1 MTSKEQ
7 QIRNSIIYI
16 LPVAVGSAIPL
27 ITLPIFT
34 RILTKEDYG
43 ILALAQVYALFV
55 TSLANFGLTA
65 VYERNFFECREERR
79 AAELLYSTLLFV
91 MAAITLGG
99 FITFILKEAISR
111 WVIGSPLHGDFLFW
125 TYCSTSVMSLK
136 VYFLTFFKNREQAK
150 PFAWYTIDETL
161 LGVVFSLILVVYVR
175 VGVVGLVWGQLIAS
189 LLIFS
194 ALSIRFLH
202 ALPPAFNARLLKESI
217 ALSYPLTP
225 RIFLGV
231 VGTQFDKYMIGL
243 LATVGG
249 VGIYSIGQ
257 KVANVIFTCMTA
269 IQNVFAPQVYR
280 RMFDLG
286 DAGGESVGRYLTPFM
301 YLSIALGIVIALFSE
316 EIVWI
321 LTPPSFHDAV
331 DIVTILSLLYG
342 SYFFGKQPQLLY
354 AKKTHITS
362 LLTIVSIG
370 LMIGISIPFIHRWGA
385 MGAAWGMLLA
395 GLISGAISLIVSQHY
410 YEIRWEYGK
419 ACAIFLIF
427 FGSALMII
435 LMRHFEVAYGFRLL
449 FKIISVVGYGYLGMK
464 IHILTV
470 QNYHLVR
477 KMISPARA

>member
-1 MTSKEQ
+1 MMNKEQ
-7 QIRNSIIYI
+7 QIRNSLIYI
-16 LPVAVGSAIPL
+16 LPVAVGAAIPL

-79 AAELLYSTLLFV
+79 AAQLLYSILLFV
-91 MAAITLGG
+91 LAQITLGG
-99 FITFILKEAISR
+99 FVTFVIRETISR
-111 WVIGSPLHGDFLFW
+111 WVIGSPVHGDFLFW

-136 VYFLTFFKNREQAK
+136 VYFLTYFKNREQAK

-161 LGVVFSLILVVYVR
+161 LGVLFSLIFVVYAG

-189 LLIFS
+189 LLVFS
-194 ALSIRFLH
+194 ALSVRFLR
-202 ALPPAFNARLLKESI
+202 AIPPAFNARLLKESI
-217 ALSYPLTP
+217 TLSYPLTP
-225 RIFLGV
+225 RVFLGV

-243 LATVGG
+243 LSTVGG

-257 KVANVIFTCMTA
+257 KVANVIFTGMTA
-269 IQNVFAPQVYR
+269 IQNVFSPQVYR

-286 DAGGESVGRYLTPFM
+286 EQGGESVGRYLTPFM
-301 YLSIALGIVIALFSE
+301 YISIALGLVIALFSE
-316 EIVWI
+316 EIIWV
-321 LTPPSFHDAV
+321 LTPPSFHGAV
-331 DIVTILSLLYG
+331 DIVAILSMLYG

-362 LLTIVSIG
+362 LLTVVSIG
-370 LMIGISIPFIHRWGA
+370 LMIGINIPFIHRWGA

-395 GLISGAISLIVSQHY
+395 GLISGTISLIVSQHY

-419 ACAIFLIF
+419 ACMIFFIF
-427 FGSALMII
+427 FGSVLAII
-435 LMRHFEVAYGFRLL
+435 LMRHYGVSYGVRLL
-449 FKIISVVGYGYLGMK
+449 FKLTALAGYGYLGMK
-464 IHILTV
+464 IHILTM
-470 QNYHLVR
+470 QNYELVR